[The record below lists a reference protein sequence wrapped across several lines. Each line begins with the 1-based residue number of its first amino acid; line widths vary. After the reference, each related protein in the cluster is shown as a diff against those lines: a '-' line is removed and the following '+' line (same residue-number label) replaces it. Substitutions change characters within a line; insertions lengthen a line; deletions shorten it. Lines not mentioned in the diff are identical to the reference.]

1 LIEVS
6 AMPKTESLQ
15 HKLDRVR
22 PPRVQITYD
31 VHVGDAQVIKE
42 LPFVVGVM
50 ADLSGHPDPD
60 KTIEPLQSEE
70 RKFVEI
76 NRDSFEKVMSSI
88 QPRLALRVDNRL
100 QKDNTKIG
108 IELKFKSLDDF
119 EPTNVVRQVEPLRKL
134 LETRQRLAEL
144 KSKVVSNDRLE
155 GLLQRIIHD
164 TEQLKRLGQ
173 ETGRL
178 AAGAAPSGTQPR
190 PDDQIESAPSVE
202 EES

>member
-1 LIEVS
+1 V
-6 AMPKTESLQ
+6 PKTESLQ

-31 VHVGDAQVIKE
+31 VETEGSPIRKE
-42 LPFVVGVM
+42 LPFIVGVL
-50 ADLSGHPDPD
+50 ADLTGHPDPD
-60 KTIEPLQSEE
+60 GEPLPDLKSEK

-76 NRDSFEKVMSSI
+76 NRDSFDKVMAAI
-88 QPRLALRVDNRL
+88 TPRLALRVQNEL

-108 IELKFKSLDDF
+108 VELNFRNIEDF
-119 EPTNVVRQVEPLRKL
+119 EPANVVRQVEPLRKL
-134 LETRQRLAEL
+134 LEARQQLAEL
-144 KSKVVSNDRLE
+144 KTKVVNNDRLE

-164 TEQLKRLGQ
+164 TEQLRRLAR

-178 AAGAAPSGTQPR
+178 ADDSPASGAPSQAQA
-190 PDDQIESAPSVE
+190 DIEPAPNAE